1 MALQDKYREL
11 IQYVNGHGVTD
22 LSVAE
27 QGGILYVTC
36 TAPDNKTKEEIWS
49 LYEKADPDMRSG
61 DMVLNVAVDSSAA
74 QTYEVKPG
82 DNLTKIAKNY
92 TGITWK
98 DIYEA
103 NRDLLNDP
111 DKIFPGQ
118 VLKIPL

>member
-1 MALQDKYREL
+1 MALQDKYKEL

-36 TAPDNKTKEEIWS
+36 TAPDNKTKEEIWK
-49 LYEKADPDMRSG
+49 LYENADPDMRSG
-61 DMVLNVAVDSSAA
+61 DMVLNVAIDSSAA
-74 QTYEVKPG
+74 QTYEVKAG

-92 TGITWK
+92 TGVTWK

-103 NRDLLNDP
+103 NRDQLKDP

-118 VLKIPL
+118 VLKIPV